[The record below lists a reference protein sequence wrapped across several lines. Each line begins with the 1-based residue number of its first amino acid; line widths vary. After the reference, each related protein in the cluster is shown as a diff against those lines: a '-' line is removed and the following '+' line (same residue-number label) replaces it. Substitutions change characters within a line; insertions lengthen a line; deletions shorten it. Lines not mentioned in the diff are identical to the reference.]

1 MLRGAQLKVWGPCA
15 PAHEFGG
22 HCNLDY
28 KISWQVVIDMK
39 KVSSYSIHRG
49 RWRWGGGGNVTSRN
63 VDYVIAP
70 QILMILKMWLKLLV
84 PAAREEV
91 VDSSAAV
98 FPIRWA

>member
-1 MLRGAQLKVWGPCA
+1 MNLAVIVTWTT
-15 PAHEFGG
+15 EF
-22 HCNLDY
+22 
-28 KISWQVVIDMK
+28 SWQVVIDMK
-39 KVSSYSIHRG
+39 KVPSNNIHRG

-63 VDYVIAP
+63 ADYVTEP
-70 QILMILKMWLKLLV
+70 QILMILKMWPKLLV